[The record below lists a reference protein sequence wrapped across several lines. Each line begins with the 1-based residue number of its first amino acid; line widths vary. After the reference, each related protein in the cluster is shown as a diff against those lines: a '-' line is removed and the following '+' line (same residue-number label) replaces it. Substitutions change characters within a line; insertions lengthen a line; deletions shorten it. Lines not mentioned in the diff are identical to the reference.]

1 MWENNTNRSNEIE
14 FLFRKLS
21 SSRSIQI
28 KKPTKREQILEKKNK
43 QKTKKTTKIKDK
55 TKNKKQKKLNIYT
68 NY

>member
-28 KKPTKREQILEKKNK
+28 KKPTKREQILEKK
-43 QKTKKTTKIKDK
+43 TS
-55 TKNKKQKKLNIYT
+55 KKQKKQQK
-68 NY
+68 